1 MKFDQFQTSSNNFQQ
16 ASVCTG
22 LKYLFTG
29 RDDSFKSLAETNNLG
44 SETFTSGVRPWG
56 KSVACLSSLV
66 ANNNGRS
73 KSTVMP
79 GFRTHLSSDP
89 KACTQE
95 VHGCP
100 SVQRT

>member
-1 MKFDQFQTSSNNFQQ
+1 M
-16 ASVCTG
+16 
-22 LKYLFTG
+22 YLFTG
-29 RDDSFKSLAETNNLG
+29 RDDSFKNLGETNNLA
-44 SETFTSGVRPWG
+44 SETFTSGVCPWG

-66 ANNNGRS
+66 ANKNGRS
-73 KSTVMP
+73 KSTVVP

-89 KACTQE
+89 KASTQE